1 MTYLFTKQGCD
12 KCDWVKDKVNL
23 SEREDVQVLSLDE
36 DNSDALA
43 MLAYYECVTLAEKKL
58 PILISES
65 DEVITG
71 AIHVKNHLKKN

>member
-1 MTYLFTKQGCD
+1 MD
-12 KCDWVKDKVNL
+12 KYGI
-23 SEREDVQVLSLDE
+23 DVQVLSLDE